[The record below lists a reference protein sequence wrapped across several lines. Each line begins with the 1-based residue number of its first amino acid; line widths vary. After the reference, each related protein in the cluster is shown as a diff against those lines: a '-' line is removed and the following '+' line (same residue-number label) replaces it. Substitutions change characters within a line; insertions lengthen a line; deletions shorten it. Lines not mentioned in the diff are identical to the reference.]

1 MISQISGKIKK
12 RKQSSLVIDVNGI
25 SYEVLI
31 PPAVM
36 KGLDKA
42 GSEDGTITLMTYHY
56 YQMDPSKAIPILVG
70 FLNEIE
76 REFFEHF
83 ITVSG
88 VGPKAACRAL
98 TLPISAIADAI
109 DKADMGTLKSLPGI
123 GEQKAREIIAKLQ
136 GKVGKFGLIQDRFEE
151 GISAGKE
158 DIKEE
163 ALGVL
168 LQLQYKRNE
177 AREMIDKAIKCNPN
191 VSSCEEILNEVYKG
205 SKANNKSTE
214 NREQGKNDEER
225 DRKK

>member
-1 MISQISGKIKK
+1 MISQISGKIRKK
-12 RKQSSLVIDVNGI
+12 KQSSVIIDVNGI

-36 KGLDKA
+36 KGLENAK
-42 GSEDGTITLMTYHY
+42 SEDGTVSLITYHY
-56 YQMDPSKAIPILVG
+56 YQMDQSKAIPVLVG

-76 REFFEHF
+76 KEFFEQF

-98 TLPISAIADAI
+98 TISISAIADAI
-109 DKADMGTLKSLPGI
+109 DKADLAILKSLPGI
-123 GEQKAREIIAKLQ
+123 GDQKAREIVAKLQ
-136 GKVGKFGLIQDRFEE
+136 GKVGKFGLIQDKFTPERA
-151 GISAGKE
+151 AGKE

-177 AREMIDKAIKCNPN
+177 ASQMIDRAIKLNPK
-191 VSSCEEILNEVYKG
+191 VSNCEEILNEVYKG
-205 SKANNKSTE
+205 SK
-214 NREQGKNDEER
+214 R
-225 DRKK
+225 